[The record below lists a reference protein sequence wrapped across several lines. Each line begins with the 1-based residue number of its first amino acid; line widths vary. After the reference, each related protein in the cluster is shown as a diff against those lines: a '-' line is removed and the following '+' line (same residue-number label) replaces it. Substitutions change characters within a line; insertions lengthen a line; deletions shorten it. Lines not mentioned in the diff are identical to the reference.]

1 MRLNNNCEEGK
12 KTVSAMDILGPGIG
26 EIAGGSQRE
35 GRRDTLIVH
44 MEYMHI
50 PVDEMGWY
58 LDTHVDS
65 G

>member
-1 MRLNNNCEEGK
+1 
-12 KTVSAMDILGPGIG
+12 MDILGPGIG